1 MIWFVSGIAVLAISI
16 SFFNAWL
23 SKEPF
28 WMAFGVSG
36 LLKLFA
42 VLILLLC
49 VEPIA
54 DFILK
59 FYTAIFPNF

>member
-1 MIWFVSGIAVLAISI
+1 MIWFVSGIAVLAICI

-28 WMAFGVSG
+28 WMAFGVGG

-59 FYTAIFPNF
+59 FYTSMFPNL